1 MYFYSNSSFEKG
13 TLGSAEEIVRNAFV
27 ELIAYPVIQ

>member
-1 MYFYSNSSFEKG
+1 MYFYYNSFEKG
-13 TLGSAEEIVRNAFV
+13 TLGLANEIVRRAFV